1 MTYSNKL
8 IVKNVKTMNR
18 LKISVFAVLIILMIP
33 AFVAAQFTETKQI
46 NKRFKVA
53 PETRIEITNKY
64 GKVKINT
71 WNKDSIVFDIKI
83 KVEDKKLSKLEKQIS
98 EIDFDFINS
107 QHFIIA
113 RTKVGENR
121 SSLEKEVINFKETV
135 LQSDGKIDIDITVW
149 MPKTNQLKVENKFG
163 DVFIDDFAGEI
174 EIILSNGNLKSH
186 DFEGKANLKLS
197 FGDATINQMTT
208 GRLDCNY
215 SEIYIK
221 KADKLQIISKSSDFE
236 ITEINEL
243 NTESRRDKFRIQ
255 LIDIL
260 DARGSF
266 TNYRVSELTNNLKLK
281 TEYGDLDIEKVAT
294 DFKSLNIESKSTD
307 MNLNFNEK
315 SEFGFEITHTKT
327 QTNFDSKM
335 EVKKQEVLDEKEK
348 KVKLTGSFG
357 NNAKT
362 NKLFINSVSGG
373 VNIGS
378 W

>member
-1 MTYSNKL
+1 
-8 IVKNVKTMNR
+8 MNR
-18 LKISVFAVLIILMIP
+18 LKITLFAGLIILMIP
-33 AFVAAQFTETKQI
+33 AFVAAQFTESKQI
-46 NKRFKVA
+46 NKRFKVT

-71 WNKDSIVFDIKI
+71 WEKDSIVFEIKI
-83 KVEDKKLSKLEKQIS
+83 KVEDKKLSKLEKLIS
-98 EIDFDFINS
+98 EVDFDFIDS

-121 SSLEKEVINFKETV
+121 SSLQKEVTNFKETV
-135 LQSDGKIDIDITVW
+135 LQSDGKIDIDFTVW
-149 MPKTNQLKVENKFG
+149 MPKNNQLKVENKFG
-163 DVFIDDFAGEI
+163 DVFIDDYSGEI

-186 DFEGKANLKLS
+186 DFEGKANIKLS
-197 FGDATINQMTT
+197 FGDASINQMKT

-215 SEIYIK
+215 SQIYIK
-221 KADKLQIISKSSDFE
+221 KADKLQIVSKSSDFE

-266 TNYRVSELTNNLKLK
+266 TNYRISELTNNLNLK
-281 TEYGDLDIEKVAT
+281 TEYGDLNVEKVAP
-294 DFKSLNIESKSTD
+294 DFKTVNIESKSTD

-315 SEFGFEITHTKT
+315 SEFGFEITQTKS
-327 QTNFDSKM
+327 QTDLDRKM
-335 EVKKQEVLDEKEK
+335 EIKKQEVLDEKEK
-348 KVKLTGSFG
+348 KLKLTGIFG

-362 NKLFINSVSGG
+362 TKLFINSVSGG
-373 VNIGS
+373 INIGTY
-378 W
+378 